1 MIFKKYNQF
10 LDQFSINENLDKA
23 KKYMKDRYI
32 LTTAANQLDL
42 IDDET
47 KYDMSNG
54 NKRSVTPLDF
64 IKLDAEKKK
73 ELGDAM
79 RTISVSE
86 EQLRDLIATPEFKQ
100 IREIKTKVPFQDV
113 NGNTIE
119 KEYQLDRDHIGWLSN
134 FVYFYYYENAAISDL
149 TTLYKNLLLNK
160 DILSNL
166 DISVNDKLTKKAFD
180 TNFINMKSPNNM
192 ELLIDGLNRLENL
205 RYYKRMEADLPPHL
219 KRDLKDSPQ
228 VIKDQFLEL
237 AMAFDTLGG
246 DDKAKHDELY
256 KGFWGR
262 MMLDDRIDDN
272 GVKSKTFGQIVFRSP
287 VSRYKN
293 IRELI
298 EKALAYA
305 KSTDVAGFTDFYK
318 KFQDCSIK
326 FGAMGV
332 EEIFNEKGIFIV
344 EVKSFGANRILNAHT
359 SHCIKDSLIQWDNYV
374 NKDRQGR
381 MVEENKQYY
390 IYNFNLM
397 QSNSLFTIGITIEPE
412 EQFNHVRAAH
422 NKIDGNVASNV
433 INILKDWGIEYDLE
447 SDAATKAKELGAK
460 DTEISKYG
468 PLFAI
473 LRPASS
479 EDLEKRRHARQAS
492 IEIVKKGITMEQIK
506 KYVTVDG
513 ADINRESC
521 KALQWAVQ
529 ENDLEKAQ
537 LILSLGGSP
546 NLKPPKEGV
555 INDATSLEMIKLLV
569 KNGSDLTATVYNNIC
584 HDLEAVKFCLDNGLD
599 PSFED
604 SLPVR
609 RSCKGSYVSASDI
622 GECYLD
628 GIKML
633 LDYGASLTDKRGRY
647 MIIKWAIEYGRTEVI
662 DYVIENGGTM
672 GFASA
677 YTWLGHSRKLSLE
690 DRKKLNAEYLMP
702 LILKYE
708 KEEFD
713 ALPENKLWHLK

>member
-1 MIFKKYNQF
+1 MIFKKYTQF

-32 LTTAANQLDL
+32 LTTAATQLNL

-47 KYDMSNG
+47 KYDMANG

-64 IKLDAEKKK
+64 VKLDAEQKK
-73 ELGDAM
+73 ELTDTM
-79 RTISVSE
+79 RGISVSE
-86 EQLRDLIATPEFKQ
+86 EQLRDLISTNEFKQ
-100 IREIKTKVPFQDV
+100 VREINVKVPVKDV

-119 KEYQLDRDHIGWLSN
+119 KEYQLDRDHMGWLGN
-134 FVYFYYYENAAISDL
+134 FVYFYYYENASLPDL
-149 TTLYKNLLLNK
+149 YTLYKNLILNK
-160 DILSNL
+160 DILANL
-166 DISVNDKLTKKAFD
+166 EISTNGKLAKKAFD
-180 TNFINMKSPNNM
+180 TNYINMKVPNNM

-205 RYYKRMEADLPPHL
+205 RLYKKMEADLPPHL

-228 VIKDQFLEL
+228 IIKDQFLEV
-237 AMAFDTLGG
+237 AMAFDALGG
-246 DDKAKHDELY
+246 DDKEKHDELY

-262 MMLDDRIDDN
+262 MLLDDRE
-272 GVKSKTFGQIVFRSP
+272 GSKTKGQIVFRSP

-293 IRELI
+293 IRDLI
-298 EKALAYA
+298 EKALGYA
-305 KSTDVAGFTDFYK
+305 KASDNDGFNTFYK
-318 KFQDCSIK
+318 RFQDCGTK
-326 FGAMGV
+326 FGAMGA
-332 EEIFNEKGIFIV
+332 EEVFNENGIFII
-344 EVKSFGANRILNAHT
+344 EVKSFGANRILNAGT
-359 SHCIKDSLIQWDNYV
+359 SHCIKDSLGQWDYYV
-374 NKDRQGR
+374 NSDRNRRQ
-381 MVEENKQYY
+381 VEENKQYY

-397 QSNSLFTIGITIEPE
+397 GSNSLSVIGITIEPDDNY
-412 EQFNHVRAAH
+412 NHIRAAH
-422 NKIDGNVASNV
+422 NKIDGNVAHNV
-433 INILKDWGIEYDLE
+433 ISILKGWGTEYDIE
-447 SDAATKAKELGAK
+447 DDAKTKAKELGAT
-460 DTEISKYG
+460 DAEISKYG
-468 PLFAI
+468 GLFAL
-473 LRPASS
+473 LRPATG
-479 EDLEKRRHARQAS
+479 EDLEKRRKARAAN
-492 IEIVKKGITMEQIK
+492 IEIVKKGITIEQIK
-506 KYVTVDG
+506 QYVTVDG
-513 ADINRESC
+513 ADINREAC
-521 KALQWAVQ
+521 KALQHAVQ

-537 LILSLGGSP
+537 LILALGGSP

-555 INDATSLEMIKLLV
+555 INDATSLDMIKLLV
-569 KNGSDLTATVYNNIC
+569 KNGSELTAQVYNNIC
-584 HDLEAVKFCLDNGLD
+584 HDLAAVKFCLDNGLD

-609 RSCKGSYVSASDI
+609 RSCKGSYVSPSDI

-677 YTWLGHSRKLSLE
+677 YTWLGHSRKLTLE
-690 DRKKLNAEYLMP
+690 DRKKLNNEYLMP

>member
-1 MIFKKYNQF
+1 MIFKNYRQF

-23 KKYMKDRYI
+23 KKYMKDSYI
-32 LTTAANQLDL
+32 LTTAANQLNL

-64 IKLDAEKKK
+64 IKLDVEKKK

-79 RTISVSE
+79 RAITVSE
-86 EQLRDLIATPEFKQ
+86 EQLRSLISTNEFKQ
-100 IREIKTKVPFQDV
+100 VREIKAKVPVQDV
-113 NGNTIE
+113 NGNKIE
-119 KEYQLDRDHIGWLSN
+119 KEYQLDRDHMGWLGN
-134 FVYFYYYENAAISDL
+134 FVYFYYYENASLQDL
-149 TTLYKNLLLNK
+149 YSLYTNLILNK
-160 DILSNL
+160 DILGNL
-166 DISVNDKLTKKAFD
+166 EISTNGKLSKKAFD
-180 TNFINMKSPNNM
+180 TNFINMKVPNNM
-192 ELLIDGLNRLENL
+192 ELLIDGLNKLENL
-205 RYYKRMEADLPPHL
+205 RLYKKMEADLPPHL

-228 VIKDQFLEL
+228 IIKDQFLEV
-237 AMAFDTLGG
+237 AMAFDSLGG
-246 DDKAKHDELY
+246 GDKKKHDELY

-262 MMLDDRIDDN
+262 MLLDDRE
-272 GVKSKTFGQIVFRSP
+272 GSKTKGQVVFRSP

-293 IRELI
+293 IRDLI
-298 EKALAYA
+298 EKALGYA
-305 KSTDVAGFTDFYK
+305 KATDNDGFNSFYK
-318 KFQDCSIK
+318 KFQDCGVK
-326 FGAMGV
+326 FGAMGA
-332 EEIFNEKGIFIV
+332 EEVFNENGIFII

-359 SHCIKDSLIQWDNYV
+359 SHCIKDSLSQWEHYV

-381 MVEENKQYY
+381 QVEENKQYY

-397 QSNSLFTIGITIEPE
+397 QSNSLFTIGVTIEPDD
-412 EQFNHVRAAH
+412 QYNHIRAAH
-422 NKIDGNVASNV
+422 NKIDGGVSGSL
-433 INILKDWGIEYDLE
+433 INILKDWGTEYDIE
-447 SDAATKAKELGAK
+447 TDAKSKAKELGAT
-460 DTEISKYG
+460 DAEISKYG
-468 PLFAI
+468 GLFAL
-473 LRPASS
+473 LRPATG
-479 EDLEKRRHARQAS
+479 EDLEKRRKARAAN
-492 IEIVKKGITMEQIK
+492 IEIVKKGITIEQIK
-506 KYVTVDG
+506 QYVTVDG
-513 ADINRESC
+513 ADINREAC
-521 KALQWAVQ
+521 KALQHAVQ

-569 KNGSDLTATVYNNIC
+569 KNGSELTATVYNNIC

-677 YTWLGHSRKLSLE
+677 YTWLGHSRKLNIE
-690 DRKKLNAEYLMP
+690 DRKKLYLEYLKP
-702 LILKYE
+702 LIEKYE
-708 KEEFD
+708 QAEFD
-713 ALPENKLWHLK
+713 ELPENKLWHLK

>member
-1 MIFKKYNQF
+1 MIFKKYSQF

-23 KKYMKDRYI
+23 KKLMKDRYI
-32 LTTAANQLDL
+32 LTTAVNQLNL

-64 IKLDAEKKK
+64 INLDTETKR
-73 ELGDAM
+73 ELTATM
-79 RTISVSE
+79 SAIVVSE
-86 EQLRDLIATPEFKQ
+86 DQLKSLISTNEFKAV
-100 IREIKTKVPFQDV
+100 RELNAEVPVQDV

-119 KEYQLDRDHIGWLSN
+119 KKYQLDRDHMGWLGN
-134 FVYFYYYENAAISDL
+134 FVYFYYYENANLQDL
-149 TTLYKNLLLNK
+149 KTLYTNLLINK

-166 DISVNDKLTKKAFD
+166 DISVNGKITKKAFD
-180 TNFINMKSPNNM
+180 TNFINMKVPNNM

-205 RYYKRMEADLPPHL
+205 RYYKKMEADLPPHL

-228 VIKDQFLEL
+228 IIKDNFLEV
-237 AMAFDTLGG
+237 AMAFESLGG
-246 DDKAKHDELY
+246 GDKTKHDELY

-262 MMLDDRIDDN
+262 MLMDDRE
-272 GVKSKTFGQIVFRSP
+272 GSKTKGQVVFRSP

-305 KSTDVAGFTDFYK
+305 KATDNDGFNSFYQ
-318 KFQDCSIK
+318 KFQDCTMK
-326 FGAMGV
+326 FGAMGA
-332 EEIFNEKGIFIV
+332 EEIFNENGIFIIS
-344 EVKSFGANRILNAHT
+344 VKSFGANRILNAHT
-359 SHCIKDSLIQWDNYV
+359 SHCIKDSLSQWEGYV

-381 MVEENKQYY
+381 QVEENMQYY
-390 IYNFNLM
+390 VYNFNLA
-397 QSNSLFTIGITIEPE
+397 QSNSLFTIGITIEPDDK
-412 EQFNHVRAAH
+412 QNHIRAAH

-433 INILKDWGIEYDLE
+433 INILKDWGTEYDVE

-460 DTEISKYG
+460 DAEISKYG
-468 PLFAI
+468 ALFAL
-473 LRPASS
+473 LRPVTS
-479 EDLEKRRHARQAS
+479 EDLEKRRKSRAAN

-506 KYVTVDG
+506 QYVTVDG
-513 ADINRESC
+513 ADINREAC
-521 KALQWAVQ
+521 KVLQHAVQ
-529 ENDLEKAQ
+529 ENDLEKAK

-546 NLKPPKEGV
+546 NLKPPKEGI

-569 KNGSDLTATVYNNIC
+569 ANNSELTATVYNNIC
-584 HDLEAVKFCLDNGLD
+584 HDIDAVKFCLDNGLD

-677 YTWLGHSRKLSLE
+677 YTWLGHSRKLNIE
-690 DRKKLNAEYLMP
+690 DRKKLYLEYLKP
-702 LILKYE
+702 LIEKYE
-708 KEEFD
+708 QAEFNE
-713 ALPENKLWHLK
+713 LPENKLCHLK

>member
-1 MIFKKYNQF
+1 MIFKKYTQF

-32 LTTAANQLDL
+32 LTTAATQLNL

-64 IKLDAEKKK
+64 VKLDPEKRK
-73 ELGDAM
+73 ELTDVM
-79 RTISVSE
+79 RGISVSD
-86 EQLRDLIATPEFKQ
+86 EQLRDLISTNEFKQ
-100 IREIKTKVPFQDV
+100 VREIKTSVPVQDV
-113 NGNTIE
+113 NGNTIQ
-119 KEYQLDRDHIGWLSN
+119 KEYQLDRDHMGWLGN
-134 FVYFYYYENAAISDL
+134 FVYFYYYENASLPDL
-149 TTLYKNLLLNK
+149 YTLYKNLILNK
-160 DILSNL
+160 DILANL
-166 DISVNDKLTKKAFD
+166 EISTNGKLAKKAFD
-180 TNFINMKSPNNM
+180 TNYINMKVPNNM

-205 RYYKRMEADLPPHL
+205 RLYKKMEADLPPHL

-228 VIKDQFLEL
+228 IIKDQFLEV
-237 AMAFDTLGG
+237 AMAFDALGG
-246 DDKAKHDELY
+246 DDKEKHDELY

-262 MMLDDRIDDN
+262 MLLDDRE
-272 GVKSKTFGQIVFRSP
+272 GSKTKGQIVFRSP

-293 IRELI
+293 IRDLI
-298 EKALAYA
+298 EKALGYA
-305 KSTDVAGFTDFYK
+305 KASDNDGFNTFYK
-318 KFQDCSIK
+318 RFQDCGTK
-326 FGAMGV
+326 FGAMGA
-332 EEIFNEKGIFIV
+332 EEVFNENGIFII
-344 EVKSFGANRILNAHT
+344 EVKSFGANRILNAGT
-359 SHCIKDSLIQWDNYV
+359 SHCIKDSLGQWDYYV
-374 NKDRQGR
+374 NSDRNRRQ
-381 MVEENKQYY
+381 VEENKQYY

-397 QSNSLFTIGITIEPE
+397 GSNSLSVIGITIEPDDNY
-412 EQFNHVRAAH
+412 NHIRAAH
-422 NKIDGNVASNV
+422 NKIDGNVAHNV
-433 INILKDWGIEYDLE
+433 ISILKGWGTEYDIE
-447 SDAATKAKELGAK
+447 DDAKTKAKELGAT
-460 DTEISKYG
+460 DAEISKYG
-468 PLFAI
+468 GLFAL
-473 LRPASS
+473 LRPATG
-479 EDLEKRRHARQAS
+479 EDLEKRRKARAAN
-492 IEIVKKGITMEQIK
+492 IEIVKKGITIEQIK
-506 KYVTVDG
+506 QYVTVDG
-513 ADINRESC
+513 ADINREAC
-521 KALQWAVQ
+521 KALQHAVQ

-555 INDATSLEMIKLLV
+555 INDATSLDMIKLLV
-569 KNGSDLTATVYNNIC
+569 KNGSELTAQVYNNIC

-609 RSCKGSYVSASDI
+609 RSCKGSYVSPTDI

-677 YTWLGHSRKLSLE
+677 YTWLGHSRKLTLE
-690 DRKKLNAEYLMP
+690 DRKKLNNEYLMP

>member
-1 MIFKKYNQF
+1 MIFKKYTQF

-32 LTTAANQLDL
+32 LTTAATQLNL

-64 IKLDAEKKK
+64 VKLDAEQKK
-73 ELGDAM
+73 ELTDTM
-79 RTISVSE
+79 RGISVSE
-86 EQLRDLIATPEFKQ
+86 EQLRDLISTNEFKQ
-100 IREIKTKVPFQDV
+100 VREINVKVPVKDV

-119 KEYQLDRDHIGWLSN
+119 KEYQLDRDHMGWLGN
-134 FVYFYYYENAAISDL
+134 FVYFYYYENASLPDL
-149 TTLYKNLLLNK
+149 YTLYKNLILNK
-160 DILSNL
+160 DILANL
-166 DISVNDKLTKKAFD
+166 EISTNGKLAKKAFD
-180 TNFINMKSPNNM
+180 TNYINMKVPNNM

-205 RYYKRMEADLPPHL
+205 RLYKKMEADLPPHL

-228 VIKDQFLEL
+228 IIKDQFLEV
-237 AMAFDTLGG
+237 AMAFDALGG
-246 DDKAKHDELY
+246 DDKEKHDELY

-262 MMLDDRIDDN
+262 MLLDDRE
-272 GVKSKTFGQIVFRSP
+272 GSKTKGQIVFRSP

-293 IRELI
+293 IRDLI
-298 EKALAYA
+298 EKALGYA
-305 KSTDVAGFTDFYK
+305 KASDNDGFNTFYK
-318 KFQDCSIK
+318 RFQDCGTK
-326 FGAMGV
+326 FGAMGA
-332 EEIFNEKGIFIV
+332 EEVFNENGIFII
-344 EVKSFGANRILNAHT
+344 EVKSFGANRILNAGT
-359 SHCIKDSLIQWDNYV
+359 SHCIKDSLGQWDYYV
-374 NKDRQGR
+374 NSDRNRRQ
-381 MVEENKQYY
+381 VEENKQYY

-397 QSNSLFTIGITIEPE
+397 GSNSLSVIGITIEPDDNY
-412 EQFNHVRAAH
+412 NHIRAAH
-422 NKIDGNVASNV
+422 NKIDGNVAHNV
-433 INILKDWGIEYDLE
+433 ISILKGWGTEYDIE
-447 SDAATKAKELGAK
+447 DDAKTKAKELGAT
-460 DTEISKYG
+460 DAEISKYG
-468 PLFAI
+468 GLFAL
-473 LRPASS
+473 LRPATG
-479 EDLEKRRHARQAS
+479 EDLEKRRKARAAN
-492 IEIVKKGITMEQIK
+492 IEIVKKGITIEQIK
-506 KYVTVDG
+506 QYVTVDG
-513 ADINRESC
+513 ADINREAC
-521 KALQWAVQ
+521 KALQHAVQ
-529 ENDLEKAQ
+529 EN
-537 LILSLGGSP
+537 
-546 NLKPPKEGV
+546 
-555 INDATSLEMIKLLV
+555 
-569 KNGSDLTATVYNNIC
+569 
-584 HDLEAVKFCLDNGLD
+584 FCLDNGLD

-609 RSCKGSYVSASDI
+609 RSCKGSYVSPSDI

-677 YTWLGHSRKLSLE
+677 YTWLGHSRKLTLE
-690 DRKKLNAEYLMP
+690 DRKKLNNEYLMP

>member
-1 MIFKKYNQF
+1 MIFKKYTQF

-32 LTTAANQLDL
+32 LTTAATQLNL

-64 IKLDAEKKK
+64 VKLDAEQKK
-73 ELGDAM
+73 ELTDTM
-79 RTISVSE
+79 RGISVSE
-86 EQLRDLIATPEFKQ
+86 EQLRDLISTNEFKQ
-100 IREIKTKVPFQDV
+100 VREINVKVPVKDV

-119 KEYQLDRDHIGWLSN
+119 KEYQLDRDHMGWLGN
-134 FVYFYYYENAAISDL
+134 FVYFYYYENASLPDL
-149 TTLYKNLLLNK
+149 YTLYKNLILNK
-160 DILSNL
+160 DILANL
-166 DISVNDKLTKKAFD
+166 EISTNGKLAKKAFD
-180 TNFINMKSPNNM
+180 TNYINMKVPNNM

-205 RYYKRMEADLPPHL
+205 RLYKKMEADLPPHL

-228 VIKDQFLEL
+228 IIKDQFLEV
-237 AMAFDTLGG
+237 AMAFDALGG
-246 DDKAKHDELY
+246 DDKEKHDELY

-262 MMLDDRIDDN
+262 MLLDDRE
-272 GVKSKTFGQIVFRSP
+272 GSKTKGQIVFRSP

-293 IRELI
+293 IRDLI
-298 EKALAYA
+298 EKALGYA
-305 KSTDVAGFTDFYK
+305 KASDNDGFNTFYK
-318 KFQDCSIK
+318 RFQDCGTK
-326 FGAMGV
+326 FGAMGA
-332 EEIFNEKGIFIV
+332 EEVFNENGIFII
-344 EVKSFGANRILNAHT
+344 EVKSFGANRILNAGT
-359 SHCIKDSLIQWDNYV
+359 SHCIKDSLGQWDYYV
-374 NKDRQGR
+374 NSDRNRRQ
-381 MVEENKQYY
+381 VEENKQYY

-397 QSNSLFTIGITIEPE
+397 GSNSLSVIGITIEPDDNY
-412 EQFNHVRAAH
+412 NHIRAAH
-422 NKIDGNVASNV
+422 NKIDGNVAHNV
-433 INILKDWGIEYDLE
+433 ISILKGWGTEYDIE
-447 SDAATKAKELGAK
+447 DDAKTKAKELGAT
-460 DTEISKYG
+460 DAEISKYG
-468 PLFAI
+468 GLFAL
-473 LRPASS
+473 LRPATG
-479 EDLEKRRHARQAS
+479 EDLEKRRKARAAN
-492 IEIVKKGITMEQIK
+492 IEIVKKGITIEQIK
-506 KYVTVDG
+506 QYVTVDG
-513 ADINRESC
+513 ADINREAC
-521 KALQWAVQ
+521 KALQHAVQ

-537 LILSLGGSP
+537 LILALGGSP

-555 INDATSLEMIKLLV
+555 INDATSLDMIKLLV
-569 KNGSDLTATVYNNIC
+569 KNGSELTAQVYNNIC

-609 RSCKGSYVSASDI
+609 RSCKGSYVSPSDI

-677 YTWLGHSRKLSLE
+677 YTWLGHSRKLTLE
-690 DRKKLNAEYLMP
+690 DRKKLNNEYLMP

>member
-1 MIFKKYNQF
+1 MIFKKYRQF

-23 KKYMKDRYI
+23 KKLMKDRYI
-32 LTTAANQLDL
+32 LTTAANQLNL

-64 IKLDAEKKK
+64 IKLDSEKKK
-73 ELGDAM
+73 ELGDTM
-79 RTISVSE
+79 RTITVSE
-86 EQLRDLIATPEFKQ
+86 EQLRELISTNEFKAV
-100 IREIKTKVPFQDV
+100 RELKAEVPVQDV

-119 KEYQLDRDHIGWLSN
+119 KKYQLDRDHMGWLGN
-134 FVYFYYYENAAISDL
+134 FVYFYYYENAALPDL
-149 TTLYKNLLLNK
+149 KTLYTNLLINK

-166 DISVNDKLTKKAFD
+166 DISVNGKITKKAFD
-180 TNFINMKSPNNM
+180 TNFINMRVPNNM

-228 VIKDQFLEL
+228 IIKDQFLEV

-246 DDKAKHDELY
+246 SDKAKHDELY

-262 MMLDDRIDDN
+262 MLLDDRE
-272 GVKSKTFGQIVFRSP
+272 GSKTKGLVVFRSP

-305 KSTDVAGFTDFYK
+305 KATDNDGFNSFYQ
-318 KFQDCSIK
+318 KFQDCTMK
-326 FGAMGV
+326 FGAMGA
-332 EEIFNEKGIFIV
+332 EEIFNENGIFIIS
-344 EVKSFGANRILNAHT
+344 VKSFGANRILNAHT
-359 SHCIKDSLIQWDNYV
+359 SHCIKDSMSQWEGYV

-381 MVEENKQYY
+381 QVEENMQYY
-390 IYNFNLM
+390 IYNFNLA
-397 QSNSLFTIGITIEPE
+397 QSNSLFTIGITIEPDDK
-412 EQFNHVRAAH
+412 QNHIRAAH

-433 INILKDWGIEYDLE
+433 INILKDWGTEYDVE

-460 DTEISKYG
+460 DAEISKYG
-468 PLFAI
+468 ALFAL
-473 LRPASS
+473 LRPVTS
-479 EDLEKRRHARQAS
+479 EDLEKRRKSRAAN
-492 IEIVKKGITMEQIK
+492 IEIVKKGITIEQIK
-506 KYVTVDG
+506 QYVTVDG
-513 ADINRESC
+513 ADINREAC
-521 KALQWAVQ
+521 KVLQHAVQ
-529 ENDLEKAQ
+529 ENDLEKAK

-546 NLKPPKEGV
+546 NLKPPKEGL

-569 KNGSDLTATVYNNIC
+569 ANNSELTATVYNNIC
-584 HDLEAVKFCLDNGLD
+584 HDIDAVKFCLDNGLD

-609 RSCKGSYVSASDI
+609 RSCKGSYVSANDI

-677 YTWLGHSRKLSLE
+677 YTWLGHSRKLAIE
-690 DRKKLNAEYLMP
+690 DRKKLYLEYLKP
-702 LILKYE
+702 LIEKYE
-708 KEEFD
+708 QAEFD
-713 ALPENKLWHLK
+713 ELTPNKLWHLK

>member
-1 MIFKKYNQF
+1 MIFKKYSQF

-32 LTTAANQLDL
+32 LTTAANQMNL
-42 IDDET
+42 IDGRMKLELEEG
-47 KYDMSNG
+47 SR
-54 NKRSVTPLDF
+54 RSVTPLDF
-64 IKLDAEKKK
+64 INLDIETKK
-73 ELGDAM
+73 ELGATM
-79 RTISVSE
+79 SAIVVSE
-86 EQLRDLIATPEFKQ
+86 EQLRSLISTSEFNAV
-100 IREIKTKVPFQDV
+100 RELKFKVPVQDV

-119 KEYQLDRDHIGWLSN
+119 KEYQLDRDHMGWLSN
-134 FVYFYYYENAAISDL
+134 FVYLYYYENVALEDL
-149 TTLYKNLLLNK
+149 HTMYGRLIQNK

-166 DISVNDKLTKKAFD
+166 EISTNDKLAKKAFD
-180 TNFINMKSPNNM
+180 TNFINMKVPNNM
-192 ELLIDGLNRLENL
+192 ELLIDGMNRLGNL
-205 RYYKRMEADLPPHL
+205 RLYKKMEADLPPHL

-228 VIKDQFLEL
+228 IIKDNFLEV
-237 AMAFDTLGG
+237 AMAFESLGG
-246 DDKAKHDELY
+246 GDKTKHDELY

-262 MMLDDRIDDN
+262 MLMDDRE
-272 GVKSKTFGQIVFRSP
+272 GSKTKGQVVFRSP

-305 KSTDVAGFTDFYK
+305 KATDNDGFNSFYK
-318 KFQDCSIK
+318 KFQDCSVK
-326 FGAMGV
+326 FGAMGA
-332 EEIFNEKGIFIV
+332 EEIFNENGIFVI

-359 SHCIKDSLIQWDNYV
+359 SHCIKDSLSQWEGYV

-381 MVEENKQYY
+381 QVEENKQYY
-390 IYNFNLM
+390 IYNFNLA
-397 QSNSLFTIGITIEPE
+397 QSNSLFTIGITIEPDDK
-412 EQFNHVRAAH
+412 QNHIRAAH

-433 INILKDWGIEYDLE
+433 INILKDWGTEYDIE
-447 SDAATKAKELGAK
+447 DDTKVKAKELGA
-460 DTEISKYG
+460 TEAEISKYG
-468 PLFAI
+468 GLFAI

-479 EDLEKRRHARQAS
+479 EDLEKRRKSRAAN
-492 IEIVKKGITMEQIK
+492 IEIVKKGLTSEQIK
-506 KYVTVDG
+506 QFVTVDG
-513 ADINRESC
+513 ADINREAC
-521 KALQWAVQ
+521 KVLQHAVQ
-529 ENDLEKAQ
+529 ENDLEKAK

-546 NLKPPKEGV
+546 NLKPPKEGI

-569 KNGSDLTATVYNNIC
+569 ANNSELTATVYNNIC
-584 HDLEAVKFCLDNGLD
+584 HDIDAVKFCLDNGLD

-609 RSCKGSYVSASDI
+609 RSCKGSYVSANDI

-677 YTWLGHSRKLSLE
+677 YTWLGHSRKLNIE
-690 DRKKLNAEYLMP
+690 DRKKLYLEYLKP
-702 LILKYE
+702 LIEKYE
-708 KEEFD
+708 HAEFNE
-713 ALPENKLWHLK
+713 LPENKLWHLK

>member
-1 MIFKKYNQF
+1 MIFKKYSQF

-23 KKYMKDRYI
+23 KKLMKDRYI
-32 LTTAANQLDL
+32 LTTAANQLNL

-64 IKLDAEKKK
+64 INLDTETKR
-73 ELGDAM
+73 ELTATM
-79 RTISVSE
+79 SAIVVSE
-86 EQLRDLIATPEFKQ
+86 DQLKSLISTNEFKAV
-100 IREIKTKVPFQDV
+100 RELNAEVPVQDV

-119 KEYQLDRDHIGWLSN
+119 KKYQLDRDHMGWLGN
-134 FVYFYYYENAAISDL
+134 FVYFYYYENANLQDL
-149 TTLYKNLLLNK
+149 KTLYTNLLINK

-166 DISVNDKLTKKAFD
+166 DISVNGKITKKAFD
-180 TNFINMKSPNNM
+180 TNFINMKVPNNM

-205 RYYKRMEADLPPHL
+205 RYYKKMEADLPPHL

-228 VIKDQFLEL
+228 IIKDNFLEV
-237 AMAFDTLGG
+237 AMAFESLGG
-246 DDKAKHDELY
+246 GDKTKHDELY

-262 MMLDDRIDDN
+262 MLMDDRE
-272 GVKSKTFGQIVFRSP
+272 GSKTKGQVVFRSP

-305 KSTDVAGFTDFYK
+305 KATDNDGFNSFYQ
-318 KFQDCSIK
+318 KFQDCTMK
-326 FGAMGV
+326 FGAMGA
-332 EEIFNEKGIFIV
+332 EEIFNENGIFIIS
-344 EVKSFGANRILNAHT
+344 VKSFGANRILNAHT
-359 SHCIKDSLIQWDNYV
+359 SHCIKDSLSQWEGYV

-381 MVEENKQYY
+381 QVEENMQYY
-390 IYNFNLM
+390 VYNFNLA
-397 QSNSLFTIGITIEPE
+397 QSNSLFTIGITIEPDDK
-412 EQFNHVRAAH
+412 QNHIRAAH

-433 INILKDWGIEYDLE
+433 INILKDWGTEYDVE

-460 DTEISKYG
+460 DAEISKYG
-468 PLFAI
+468 ALFAL
-473 LRPASS
+473 LRPVTS
-479 EDLEKRRHARQAS
+479 EDLEKRRKSRAAN

-506 KYVTVDG
+506 QYVTVDG
-513 ADINRESC
+513 ADINREAC
-521 KALQWAVQ
+521 KVLQHAVQ
-529 ENDLEKAQ
+529 ENDLEKAK

-546 NLKPPKEGV
+546 NLKPPKEGI

-569 KNGSDLTATVYNNIC
+569 ANNSELTATVYNNIC
-584 HDLEAVKFCLDNGLD
+584 HDIDAVKFCLDNGLD

-677 YTWLGHSRKLSLE
+677 YTWLGHSRKLNIE
-690 DRKKLNAEYLMP
+690 DRKKLYLEYLKP
-702 LILKYE
+702 LIEKYE
-708 KEEFD
+708 QAEFNE
-713 ALPENKLWHLK
+713 LPENKLWHLK

>member
-1 MIFKKYNQF
+1 MIFKKYSQF

-23 KKYMKDRYI
+23 KKLMKDRYI
-32 LTTAANQLDL
+32 LTTAANQLNL

-64 IKLDAEKKK
+64 INLDTETKR
-73 ELGDAM
+73 ELTATM
-79 RTISVSE
+79 SAIVVSE
-86 EQLRDLIATPEFKQ
+86 DQLKSLISTNEFKAV
-100 IREIKTKVPFQDV
+100 RELNAEVPVQDV

-119 KEYQLDRDHIGWLSN
+119 KKYQLDRDHMGWLGN
-134 FVYFYYYENAAISDL
+134 FVYFYYYENANLQDL
-149 TTLYKNLLLNK
+149 KTLYTNLLINK

-166 DISVNDKLTKKAFD
+166 DISVNGKITKKAFD
-180 TNFINMKSPNNM
+180 TNFINMKVPNNM
-192 ELLIDGLNRLENL
+192 ELLIDGMNRLGNL
-205 RYYKRMEADLPPHL
+205 RLYKKMEADLPPHL

-228 VIKDQFLEL
+228 IIKDNFLEV
-237 AMAFDTLGG
+237 AMAFESLGG
-246 DDKAKHDELY
+246 GDKTKHDELY

-262 MMLDDRIDDN
+262 MLMDDRE
-272 GVKSKTFGQIVFRSP
+272 GSKTKGQVVFRSP

-305 KSTDVAGFTDFYK
+305 KATDNDGFNSFYQ
-318 KFQDCSIK
+318 KFQDCTMK
-326 FGAMGV
+326 FGAMGG
-332 EEIFNEKGIFIV
+332 EEIFNENGIFIIS
-344 EVKSFGANRILNAHT
+344 VKSFGANRILNAHT
-359 SHCIKDSLIQWDNYV
+359 SHCIKDSLSQWEGYV

-381 MVEENKQYY
+381 QVEENMQYY
-390 IYNFNLM
+390 VYNFNLA
-397 QSNSLFTIGITIEPE
+397 QSNSLFTIGITIEPDDK
-412 EQFNHVRAAH
+412 QNHIRAAH

-433 INILKDWGIEYDLE
+433 INILKDWGTEYDVE

-460 DTEISKYG
+460 DAEISKYG
-468 PLFAI
+468 ALFAL
-473 LRPASS
+473 LRPVTS
-479 EDLEKRRHARQAS
+479 EDLEKRRKSRAAN

-506 KYVTVDG
+506 QYVTVDG
-513 ADINRESC
+513 ADINREAC
-521 KALQWAVQ
+521 KVLQHAVQ
-529 ENDLEKAQ
+529 ENDLEKAK

-546 NLKPPKEGV
+546 NLKPPKEGI

-569 KNGSDLTATVYNNIC
+569 ANNSELTATVYNNIC
-584 HDLEAVKFCLDNGLD
+584 HDIDAVKFCLDNGLD

-677 YTWLGHSRKLSLE
+677 YTWLGHSRKLNIE
-690 DRKKLNAEYLMP
+690 DRKKLYLEYLKP
-702 LILKYE
+702 LIEKYE
-708 KEEFD
+708 QAEFNE
-713 ALPENKLWHLK
+713 LPENKLWHLK

>member
-1 MIFKKYNQF
+1 MIFKKYSQF

-23 KKYMKDRYI
+23 KKLMKDRYI
-32 LTTAANQLDL
+32 LTTAANQLNL

-64 IKLDAEKKK
+64 INLDTETKR
-73 ELGDAM
+73 ELTATM
-79 RTISVSE
+79 SAIVVSE
-86 EQLRDLIATPEFKQ
+86 DQLKSLISTNEFKAV
-100 IREIKTKVPFQDV
+100 RELNAEVPVQDV

-119 KEYQLDRDHIGWLSN
+119 KKYQLDRDHMGWLGN
-134 FVYFYYYENAAISDL
+134 FVYFYYYENANLQDL
-149 TTLYKNLLLNK
+149 KTLYTNLLINK

-166 DISVNDKLTKKAFD
+166 DISVNGKITKKAFD
-180 TNFINMKSPNNM
+180 TNFINMKVPNNM
-192 ELLIDGLNRLENL
+192 ELLIDGMNRLGNL
-205 RYYKRMEADLPPHL
+205 RLYKKMEADLPPHL

-228 VIKDQFLEL
+228 IIKDNFLEV
-237 AMAFDTLGG
+237 AMAFESLGG
-246 DDKAKHDELY
+246 GDKTKHDELY

-262 MMLDDRIDDN
+262 MLMDDRE
-272 GVKSKTFGQIVFRSP
+272 GSKTKGQVVFRSP

-305 KSTDVAGFTDFYK
+305 KATDNDGFNSFYQ
-318 KFQDCSIK
+318 KFQDCTMK
-326 FGAMGV
+326 FGAMGG
-332 EEIFNEKGIFIV
+332 EEIFNENGIFIIS
-344 EVKSFGANRILNAHT
+344 VKSFGANRILNAHT
-359 SHCIKDSLIQWDNYV
+359 SHCIKDSLSQWEGYV

-381 MVEENKQYY
+381 QVEENMQYY
-390 IYNFNLM
+390 VYNFNLA
-397 QSNSLFTIGITIEPE
+397 QSNSLFTIGITIEPDDK
-412 EQFNHVRAAH
+412 QNHIRAAH

-433 INILKDWGIEYDLE
+433 INILKDWGTEYDVE

-460 DTEISKYG
+460 DAEISKYG
-468 PLFAI
+468 ALFAL
-473 LRPASS
+473 LRPVTS
-479 EDLEKRRHARQAS
+479 EDLEKRRKSRAAN

-506 KYVTVDG
+506 QYVTVDG
-513 ADINRESC
+513 ADINREAC
-521 KALQWAVQ
+521 KVLQHAVQ
-529 ENDLEKAQ
+529 ENDLEKAK

-546 NLKPPKEGV
+546 NLKPPKEGI

-569 KNGSDLTATVYNNIC
+569 ANNSELTATVYNNIC
-584 HDLEAVKFCLDNGLD
+584 HDIDAVKFCLDNGLD

-609 RSCKGSYVSASDI
+609 RSCKGSYVSANDI

-677 YTWLGHSRKLSLE
+677 YTWLGHSRKLNIE
-690 DRKKLNAEYLMP
+690 DRKKLYLEYLKP
-702 LILKYE
+702 LIEKYE
-708 KEEFD
+708 PAEFNE
-713 ALPENKLWHLK
+713 LPENKLWHLK

>member
-32 LTTAANQLDL
+32 LTTAANQLNL

-73 ELGDAM
+73 ELGDTM

-86 EQLRDLIATPEFKQ
+86 EQLRELISTSEFKAV
-100 IREIKTKVPFQDV
+100 RELKAEVPVQDV

-119 KEYQLDRDHIGWLSN
+119 KKYQLDRDHMGWLGN
-134 FVYFYYYENAAISDL
+134 FVYFYYYENAALPDL
-149 TTLYKNLLLNK
+149 KTLYTNLVLNK
-160 DILSNL
+160 DILANL
-166 DISVNDKLTKKAFD
+166 DISVNGKITKKAFD
-180 TNFINMKSPNNM
+180 TNFINMKVPNNM

-228 VIKDQFLEL
+228 IIKDQFLEV
-237 AMAFDTLGG
+237 AMAFDALGG
-246 DDKAKHDELY
+246 GDKAKHDELY

-262 MMLDDRIDDN
+262 MLLDDRE
-272 GVKSKTFGQIVFRSP
+272 GSKTKGQVVFRSP

-305 KSTDVAGFTDFYK
+305 KATDNDGFNSFYQ
-318 KFQDCSIK
+318 KFQDCGIK
-326 FGAMGV
+326 FGAMGA
-332 EEIFNEKGIFIV
+332 EEVFNENGIFVI

-359 SHCIKDSLIQWDNYV
+359 SHCIKDSLNQWENYV

-381 MVEENKQYY
+381 QVEENKQYY

-397 QSNSLFTIGITIEPE
+397 QSNSLFTIGVTIEPDDKA
-412 EQFNHVRAAH
+412 NHIRAAH
-422 NKIDGNVASNV
+422 NKIDGGVAHNV
-433 INILKDWGIEYDLE
+433 INILKDWGTEYDLE
-447 SDAATKAKELGAK
+447 SDAAVKAKELGAT
-460 DTEISKYG
+460 DAEISKYG
-468 PLFAI
+468 GLFAL
-473 LRPASS
+473 LRPATG
-479 EDLEKRRHARQAS
+479 EDLEKRRLSRQAN
-492 IEIVKKGITMEQIK
+492 IEIVKKGITLEQIK

-513 ADINRESC
+513 ADINREAC
-521 KALQWAVQ
+521 KALQHAVQ

-555 INDATSLEMIKLLV
+555 INDATSLDMIKLLV
-569 KNGSDLTATVYNNIC
+569 KNGSELTATVYNNIC
-584 HDLEAVKFCLDNGLD
+584 HDIDAVKFCLDNGLD